1 MNRPLI
7 TAGAPRDPNLPV
19 DRMTE
24 PELREMQQI
33 LAAHGAVREQ
43 LAVLEQRLSL
53 FILTARDRR
62 GQAGRIQ
69 VDPETGDITREGDG
83 NGHD

>member
-7 TAGAPRDPNLPV
+7 TAGATLDPSLPS

-24 PELREMQQI
+24 PELREMHQI
-33 LAAHGAVREQ
+33 LSAHGAVREQ
-43 LAVLEQRLSL
+43 LATLEQRLSL

-62 GQAGRIQ
+62 GQADRKS
-69 VDPETGDITREGDG
+69 VV
-83 NGHD
+83 